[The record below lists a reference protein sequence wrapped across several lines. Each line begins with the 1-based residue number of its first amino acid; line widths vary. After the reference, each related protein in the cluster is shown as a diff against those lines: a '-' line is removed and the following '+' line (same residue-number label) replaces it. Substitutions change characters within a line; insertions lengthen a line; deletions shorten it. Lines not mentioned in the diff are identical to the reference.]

1 MKSSEQLVMSQ
12 VDVNATLTVALLARV
27 FPYSSWVQQPMRA
40 TAILDAHPNTH
51 WTGQLDPDQDRAGSL
66 HPDGASL

>member
-51 WTGQLDPDQDRAGSL
+51 
-66 HPDGASL
+66 